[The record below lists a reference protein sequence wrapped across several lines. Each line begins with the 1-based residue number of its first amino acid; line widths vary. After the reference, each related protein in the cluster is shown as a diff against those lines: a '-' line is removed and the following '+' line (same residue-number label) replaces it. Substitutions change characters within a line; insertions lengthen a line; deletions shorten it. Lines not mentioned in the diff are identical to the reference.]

1 MTSTRVVILIL
12 LVGAFILCPN
22 VAALLNPA
30 AIYCTSLNNTY
41 TITTSPGGGQVGTCI
56 LPDKK
61 AVDAWKFLE
70 GRVAQKYSFCGLNN
84 YSVYTVTDANLCAGI
99 YSESCALCV
108 LPDGK
113 EKEVTALMDL
123 TFKEPNLVV
132 ETTPC
137 SGNICSGNPPP
148 ASPQS
153 TNSIPVTT
161 PTILCAIGAAAGVVA
176 WMRRK

>member
-1 MTSTRVVILIL
+1 MTSKRIVVLVL
-12 LVGAFILCPN
+12 LVSTLILCPG

-61 AVDAWKFLE
+61 AVDAWQFLE

-84 YSVYTVTDANLCAGI
+84 YSVHTVTDANLCAGI
-99 YSESCALCV
+99 YSASCALCV

-113 EKEVTALMDL
+113 EKEVTELMGL

-132 ETTPC
+132 ETTSC
-137 SGNICSGNPPP
+137 AGNTCPVTPS
-148 ASPQS
+148 SPSTQS
-153 TNSIPVTT
+153 KNSIPVNVV
-161 PTILCAIGAAAGVVA
+161 TILCAVGAAAGCAVV
-176 WMRRK
+176 MRRK